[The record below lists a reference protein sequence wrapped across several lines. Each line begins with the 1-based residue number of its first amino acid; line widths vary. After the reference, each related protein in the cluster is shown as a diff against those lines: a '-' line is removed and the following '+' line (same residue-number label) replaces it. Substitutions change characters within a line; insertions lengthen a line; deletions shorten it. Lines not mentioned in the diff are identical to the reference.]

1 MTCVIFNPTARGDKA
16 RRFRSRLAELGPGI
30 QLIPT
35 AGPDTAPGQAAT
47 AVEAGCTTL
56 VAAGGDGTVNQVLNG
71 LVTARDGLAKARLGV
86 LPLGTVNVFAKE
98 LGIPTDLAGAWR
110 VVQVGHEQLIDLPM
124 AESGPEGRRER
135 RCFAQMAGAGLDSRA
150 LGLVDWELK
159 KKFGVL
165 AYVWASLLAMRGP
178 RPVVTIEADG
188 RTVTGHLVCVG
199 NGRFLGG
206 RYPVFPHASM
216 DDGKLDAMVVPK
228 MTWTVALKVFAA
240 LWFDRFADSPDAVH
254 LAARTLTMTSATPM
268 PFHLEGD
275 NVGALPATFTLRPRA
290 LRVVVPG

>member
-35 AGPDTAPGQAAT
+35 AGPDTAPEQAAT
-47 AVEAGCTTL
+47 AVEAGCGTL
-56 VAAGGDGTVNQVLNG
+56 VAAGGD
-71 LVTARDGLAKARLGV
+71 
-86 LPLGTVNVFAKE
+86 GTVNVFAKE
-98 LGIPTDLAGAWR
+98 LGIPAGLAGAWR
-110 VVQVGHEQLIDLPM
+110 VIQAGHERRIDLPM
-124 AESGPEGRRER
+124 AESGPEGRRVR

-165 AYVWASLLAMRGP
+165 AYVRASLLAMRGP
-178 RPVVTIEADG
+178 RPVVSIEADG

-206 RYPVFPHASM
+206 RYPVFPHARL
-216 DDGKLDAMVVPK
+216 DDGKLDAMVVPR
-228 MTWTVALKVFAA
+228 MTWTVALKIFAA
-240 LWFDRFADSPDAVH
+240 LWLDRFAHSPDAVH
-254 LAARTLTMTSATPM
+254 LAAGTMTMTSPTPM

-275 NVGALPATFTLRPRA
+275 NVGSLPATFTLRPKA

>member
-16 RRFRSRLAELGPGI
+16 RRFRSRLVELGPGI

-35 AGPDTAPGQAAT
+35 AGPDAAPAQAAA

-71 LVTARDGLAKARLGV
+71 LVAARDGSAKARLGV

-98 LGIPTDLAGAWR
+98 LGIPADLAAAWR
-110 VVQVGHEQLIDLPM
+110 VVQAGHERLIDLPM

-188 RTVTGHLVCVG
+188 RSVTGHLVCVG

-206 RYPVFPHASM
+206 RYPVFPRASM

-275 NVGALPATFTLRPRA
+275 NVGSLPATFTLRPRA